1 MRKHNT
7 TYGILGLVIGII
19 GGIAGTAFSLGADK
33 QRING
38 VLSRHTAD
46 IKNFKIDDERHEK
59 TVKKE
64 LDVFSEKI
72 ADQIVKLQNDIKNLV
87 DVVVDLR
94 IDVQVLKSIM
104 ERIDTNSL
112 KTSS

>member
-1 MRKHNT
+1 MRNQNT
-7 TYGILGLVIGII
+7 TYGIIGLVLGII

-33 QRING
+33 QRIND
-38 VLSRHTAD
+38 VLSKHTVD
-46 IKNFKIDDERHEK
+46 LKNFKIDDERHEK
-59 TVKKE
+59 TVKQE

-72 ADQIVKLQNDIKNLV
+72 ADQIVKLQNDIKSLV

-104 ERIDTNSL
+104 ERIDINSP